1 MTFIRLY
8 LCEYYRYNNFTHIVR
23 YIAGEISYIL
33 VQAITLLLEYWAI
46 IRCLNEGVKIAVGI
60 YSLVGIYIMSGFRHE
75 FQSLTLIRN
84 LTTYTPNVDVLKA
97 CENAY
102 ILVEFTFRLVENS
115 PRKRSQQTVVDH
127 ATEIQKL

>member
-1 MTFIRLY
+1 MGRPSF
-8 LCEYYRYNNFTHIVR
+8 
-23 YIAGEISYIL
+23 
-33 VQAITLLLEYWAI
+33 LLW
-46 IRCLNEGVKIAVGI
+46 
-60 YSLVGIYIMSGFRHE
+60 SGFRHE

-84 LTTYTPNVDVLKA
+84 LATYTPNVDVLKA

-102 ILVEFTFRLVENS
+102 ILVEFIFRLVENS